1 MACRPNS
8 MRYQGQKPMF
18 IESLKVATEQAAEKA
33 VYFVI
38 PSEARNLSSIETQGK
53 RDSSARRVPRNDKL
67 LGFSAAS
74 ETATHKDRPEL
85 GPDLPPQPPIQ
96 FPDHARNYHGR

>member
-53 RDSSARRVPRNDKL
+53 RDSSARSVPRNDKL
-67 LGFSAAS
+67 LGFSAVS
-74 ETATHKDRPEL
+74 EAATHKDQPKIASH
-85 GPDLPPQPPIQ
+85 LPPQPQIQ
-96 FPDHARNYHGR
+96 SPDHARN